1 MIPLFTSPGAR
12 VVAPDWLGFGRT
24 DKPVDDEVY
33 GFRFHRAIMMI
44 AFIGT
49 LDLRNITL
57 VAQDWGGILGLPLPM
72 GVRERFM

>member
-1 MIPLFTSPGAR
+1 M
-12 VVAPDWLGFGRT
+12 
-24 DKPVDDEVY
+24 
-33 GFRFHRAIMMI
+33 MMI

-72 GVRERFM
+72 DVRERFM